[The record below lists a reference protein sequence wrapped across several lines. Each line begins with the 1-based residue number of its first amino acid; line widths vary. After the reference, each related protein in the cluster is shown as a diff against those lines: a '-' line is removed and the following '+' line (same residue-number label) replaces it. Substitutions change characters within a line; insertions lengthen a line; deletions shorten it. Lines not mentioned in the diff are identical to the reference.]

1 MDISLSVPC
10 RGCSSH
16 VHVTVDKHDWMRFEM
31 HEGLVQNLFPSH
43 DANER
48 EAIKGQRDVGN
59 TLCGTCWDVLFSEDD
74 DESTEGAQ

>member
-1 MDISLSVPC
+1 MKITLSVPC
-10 RGCSSH
+10 RRCPTY
-16 VHVTVDKHDWMRFEM
+16 VHVTVDEHDWMRFEKR
-31 HEGLVQNLFPSH
+31 EGLVQDLFPSL

-48 EAIKGQRDVGN
+48 EAVMGKRNVGN